1 MSGPASSPTPAK
13 DSAALLD
20 ADDAAR
26 WLAAQPQANALVML
40 SGLLAQVESLN
51 AGRVAPRERFKILE
65 VLRQAV
71 YAVGDEGQRR
81 YAFRALPLLPAEQ
94 LVFDQARRLWRACAQ
109 GYLHSL
115 DASLESDPALVDRR
129 ALALHRALSCLRQEQ
144 LNCYVAGAELAAD
157 FWSVLHSLWAAAEAL
172 GVTRCPFADPLQRE
186 TRESTLSG
194 HYAMALLLHL
204 ARPYSLSRAQLAAAI
219 RWFSRWREQAKV
231 LRAPETGALA
241 LDLATAAPTHDDDDA
256 QRAAGTP
263 RWLVIDRV
271 LRKMRERLELL
282 ASGQSPETLKLGSG
296 LPPAECAALLA
307 TLGDR
312 LTHPLAD
319 ETASASESIIV
330 AAGLGNA
337 CRLLGGAIPK
347 DEAATS
353 SFASQLVVEQIA
365 VFGHVVRASEAR
377 GDDAAELWRL
387 ASCGDDELRLTRGA
401 AGGERLTLKSLL
413 VARLPPSGLPAL
425 ATISSLCWR
434 RDGSL
439 QISACR
445 LSGTPTPLL
454 VEAHEK
460 LSGRILRHPAIL
472 LSAGDDNAAPQV
484 LLPAGLAGR
493 ASAIRF
499 FDGQARPLPPL
510 VLTDCVAHGADNE
523 RWRVSGQAAGGSGS
537 E

>member
-20 ADDAAR
+20 ADGAAH
-26 WLAAQPQANALVML
+26 WLAAQPQANPLAML

-81 YAFRALPLLPAEQ
+81 YAYRPLPLPSAEQ
-94 LVFDQARRLWRACAQ
+94 LGFDQARRLWRACAQ

-129 ALALHRALSCLRQEQ
+129 ALVVHRALSCLRQEQ

-157 FWSVLHSLWAAAEAL
+157 FWTVLHSLWAAAETL
-172 GVTRCPFADPLQRE
+172 GVTRCPFADSLQRE
-186 TRESTLSG
+186 TRESTVSG
-194 HYAMALLLHL
+194 HYVMALLLHL

-231 LRAPETGALA
+231 LRAPETGAIA
-241 LDLATAAPTHDDDDA
+241 LDLAAAAPFPNA
-256 QRAAGTP
+256 QRAVGTP
-263 RWLVIDRV
+263 RWLVVDRV
-271 LRKMRERLELL
+271 LRKMRERLDLL
-282 ASGQSPETLKLGSG
+282 AGGQSPENLKLGSG

-319 ETASASESIIV
+319 ETTSESESIIV
-330 AAGLGNA
+330 AAGLDHA
-337 CRLLGGAIPK
+337 YRLLGGAIPK
-347 DEAATS
+347 GEAETS

-365 VFGHVVRASEAR
+365 VFGHVVRASEAS
-377 GDDAAELWRL
+377 GDDGAELWRL
-387 ASCGDDELRLTRGA
+387 VSCGDDELRLTRGA
-401 AGGERLTLKSLL
+401 ATGSQRLTLRSLL
-413 VARLPPSGLPAL
+413 VARLPPSGRLAL

-439 QISACR
+439 QICASR
-445 LSGTPTPLL
+445 LAGTPTLL
-454 VEAHEK
+454 LAEVHDK
-460 LSGRILRHPAIL
+460 LSGGISRHPAIL
-472 LSAGDDNAAPQV
+472 LRAVHGDAAAQV
-484 LLPAGLAGR
+484 LLPAGLPGR

-499 FDGQARPLPPL
+499 FDGQARPLPSL
-510 VLTDCVAHGADNE
+510 VLTDCVAHGADHE
-523 RWRVSGQAAGGSGS
+523 RWRVSGQAAGESGS

>member
-1 MSGPASSPTPAK
+1 MSGPVSSPPSAK
-13 DSAALLD
+13 DGAAH
-20 ADDAAR
+20 
-26 WLAAQPQANALVML
+26 WLAAQPQANALAML
-40 SGLLAQVESLN
+40 SGLLDQVESLN

-144 LNCYVAGAELAAD
+144 LSCYVAGAELAAD
-157 FWSVLHSLWAAAEAL
+157 FWTVLHSLWAVAETL

-194 HYAMALLLHL
+194 HYVMALLLHL

-231 LRAPETGALA
+231 LRAPEIGALV
-241 LDLATAAPTHDDDDA
+241 LDLAAAAPTHDDDSP
-256 QRAAGTP
+256 RAAGIP

-271 LRKMRERLELL
+271 LRKMRERLDQL
-282 ASGQSPETLKLGSG
+282 AGGQSPETLKLGSG

-319 ETASASESIIV
+319 ETASASRSIIV

-337 CRLLGGAIPK
+337 CRLLGGAFPK

-365 VFGHVVRASEAR
+365 VFGHVVRASEAS

-401 AGGERLTLKSLL
+401 ATGSERLTLRSLL

-425 ATISSLCWR
+425 ATISSLRWR

-445 LSGTPTPLL
+445 LAGAPTPLL
-454 VEAHEK
+454 AEAHDK
-460 LSGRILRHPAIL
+460 LSGRISRHPAIL
-472 LSAGDDNAAPQV
+472 LSAGGGNAAPQV

-499 FDGQARPLPPL
+499 FDGQARPLPSL
-510 VLTDCVAHGADNE
+510 VLTDCVARGADHE
-523 RWRVSGQAAGGSGS
+523 RWRVSGQAAGESGS

>member
-20 ADDAAR
+20 ADGAAH
-26 WLAAQPQANALVML
+26 WLAAQPQANALAML

-81 YAFRALPLLPAEQ
+81 YAYRPLPLPSAEQ

-129 ALALHRALSCLRQEQ
+129 ALVVHRALSCLRQEQ

-157 FWSVLHSLWAAAEAL
+157 FWTVLHALWAAAETL
-172 GVTRCPFADPLQRE
+172 GVTLSPFADPLPRE
-186 TRESTLSG
+186 TRESTVSG
-194 HYAMALLLHL
+194 HYVMALLLHL
-204 ARPYSLSRAQLAAAI
+204 ACPYSLSRAQLAAVI

-231 LRAPETGALA
+231 LRAPEAGAIA
-241 LDLATAAPTHDDDDA
+241 LDLAAAAPTRDDDA

-263 RWLVIDRV
+263 RWLVVDRV
-271 LRKMRERLELL
+271 LRKMRERLDLL
-282 ASGQSPETLKLGSG
+282 ASGQSPENLKLGSG
-296 LPPAECAALLA
+296 LSPAECAALLA

-312 LTHPLAD
+312 LAHPLAD

-330 AAGLGNA
+330 AAGLDNA

-347 DEAATS
+347 DEVATS

-365 VFGHVVRASEAR
+365 VFGHVVRASEPR
-377 GDDAAELWRL
+377 GDDAAELWLL

-401 AGGERLTLKSLL
+401 ADGERLTLKSLL
-413 VARLPPSGLPAL
+413 VARLPPGRLPAL

-434 RDGSL
+434 HDGSL
-439 QISACR
+439 QISASR
-445 LSGTPTPLL
+445 LAGTPTPLL
-454 VEAHEK
+454 VEAHDK
-460 LSGRILRHPAIL
+460 LSGRISRHPAIL
-472 LSAGDDNAAPQV
+472 LSAGGDNAAPQV

-499 FDGQARPLPPL
+499 FDGQARPLPSL
-510 VLTDCVAHGADNE
+510 VLAECIAHGADNE
-523 RWRVSGQAAGGSGS
+523 RWRVSGQAAGESGS